1 MSDYLIISRSL
12 TYAQRTERALSAAGF
27 RAAVIRTPEERLR
40 EGCGYSVKLMRAHLA
55 DALGLLYSRGLT
67 PKRVFVMEN
76 GAVGEEVR
84 L

>member
-12 TYAQRTERALSAAGF
+12 TYAQRTERALVSAGF

-40 EGCGYSVKLMRAHLA
+40 EGCGYSVKLMRARLS
-55 DALGLLYSRGLT
+55 DALGVLYSKGLA
-67 PKRVFVMEN
+67 PKHVFVFD
-76 GAVGEEVR
+76 GGRAGEEVR